1 MNIDNK
7 LKGGN
12 LLGSII
18 EIAEILIDILFI
30 LMYPLLTR
38 GGSHTPNIS
47 IISNGHVSPCQ
58 VEHRSV

>member
-1 MNIDNK
+1 MNIDNN

-18 EIAEILIDILFI
+18 EIAEKLIDILFI
-30 LMYPLLTR
+30 LIYPLLTR